1 MARQQLMTGWQIRDL
16 LAGLPAWQGTGVS
29 CTDGYPFSAGKVNLK
44 NWDRGFGEP
53 LGAFR
58 VDQLRLFKHD
68 SVAPWSG
75 RSVRHAPLAVNPLT
89 PRIQPSSETLPSGHS
104 GADSLLMT
112 GKARYV
118 LRSCLALAV
127 HANNR
132 TRTTQS
138 D

>member
-1 MARQQLMTGWQIRDL
+1 MTGWRIRDV
-16 LAGLPAWQGTGVS
+16 LAGLPAWRGTGVS
-29 CTDGYPFSAGKVNLK
+29 CPDGYPFSAGKVNLK
-44 NWDRGFGEP
+44 NRDRGSGEP
-53 LGAFR
+53 LGAFC
-58 VDQLRLFKHD
+58 VDQLRLFKHG
-68 SVAPWSG
+68 SVALRNSRP
-75 RSVRHAPLAVNPLT
+75 VCHAPLAVNRLT

-112 GKARYV
+112 GEARYV
-118 LRSCLALAV
+118 LRSCLALAA